1 MEVQPTV
8 AERCAEVVFVVTV
21 TSYLLWRVVG
31 EAAGAGSA
39 IEIAVYGLTAAFGL
53 EFLISSW
60 GALWTDPAGEG

>member
-8 AERCAEVVFVVTV
+8 AERCAEVVFV
-21 TSYLLWRVVG
+21 
-31 EAAGAGSA
+31 GAGSA

-53 EFLISSW
+53 EFLITSW